1 MRRLCVNFARCG
13 ANIPNLDT
21 STIRSSGGLR
31 FVFKSAVVQNSNIL
45 SLPMTDIITSRNSHV
60 IFRHFSINNVK
71 PEIPDGNKCNE
82 ENVLVAKKS
91 TEGEKMND
99 SNNEDVKDLFDC
111 IDYDA
116 IVGSDPVS
124 LNKFKLLLLEVE
136 VLRQD
141 GMKVP
146 SKLSTEQWKEL
157 FSLESRSQRRKCL
170 GYLWTLEIK
179 KQSDKRKKE
188 SKRLAILE
196 KKAEKTKEHANN
208 GHILYGFQGNTIFMR
223 IYDSTMNTFDN
234 GRLVQAMMFGQ
245 NIVLDCGYE
254 TNMSTIENKLCA
266 KQLTY
271 MFAENRMNAD
281 PFNIHFCNMNKNG
294 ILYKQFLKHI
304 PTIEDPAFPINISEE
319 HYLDLFP
326 KEKLVYLTPHC
337 RDELR
342 KFCADDIY
350 IVGALVDKQNNEP
363 LSLAKAK
370 SEGIRMA
377 QLPLDRYLDWGLG
390 TKSLTINQ
398 VLKILLDVR
407 TTGDWNLA
415 LTNVPKRKVK
425 QPGEQVRDPR
435 RFYNRGTTF
444 QPSQSCYWKNRYS
457 QPIHRGSGFR
467 SEDSQEQNLQRTSR
481 SKKPY

>member
-1 MRRLCVNFARCG
+1 MMRRSCVHFARCG
-13 ANIPNLDT
+13 ANITNLDR
-21 STIRSSGGLR
+21 STIRRSGGVR
-31 FVFKSAVVQNSNIL
+31 FVFKSGVVHETISSL
-45 SLPMTDIITSRNSHV
+45 SVSDITMSRNSHV
-60 IFRHFSINNVK
+60 ICRHFSINNVK
-71 PEIPDGNKCNE
+71 PEISDG
-82 ENVLVAKKS
+82 KKS
-91 TEGEKMND
+91 KEDNVSVDLKSSTGEEPND
-99 SNNEDVKDLFDC
+99 NIDVKDLFDC

-116 IVGSDPVS
+116 IVGNDSDS

-146 SKLSTEQWKEL
+146 SQLSTEQWKEL

-170 GYLWTLEIK
+170 GYLWTLEMK
-179 KQSDKRKKE
+179 KQGDKRKKE
-188 SKRLAILE
+188 SKRLVILE
-196 KKAEKTKEHANN
+196 KKAEQIKENENN
-208 GHILYGFQGNTIFMR
+208 DHIRYGFQGNTIFMR
-223 IYDSTMNTFDN
+223 IYDSTINLFDN
-234 GRLVQAMMFGQ
+234 SRLIQAMMFGQ

-254 TNMSTIENKLCA
+254 NNMSAIENKLCA

-271 MFAENRMNAD
+271 MFAENRLSAD

-294 ILYKQFLKHI
+294 VLYKQFLKHI
-304 PTIEDPAFPINISEE
+304 PTIEDPAFPVNISEE
-319 HYLDLFP
+319 HYLDHLFP

-342 KFCADDIY
+342 IFSADDIY

-407 TTGDWNLA
+407 TTGDWNRA

-425 QPGEQVRDPR
+425 QPGEQVRDTR
-435 RFYNRGTTF
+435 KFYNRGTTF
-444 QPSQSCYWKNRYS
+444 QPPNSRNWRNRYLE
-457 QPIHRGSGFR
+457 PIHQGGGFR
-467 SEDSQEQNLQRTSR
+467 NEETQEKNLQRSSRKTS
-481 SKKPY
+481 